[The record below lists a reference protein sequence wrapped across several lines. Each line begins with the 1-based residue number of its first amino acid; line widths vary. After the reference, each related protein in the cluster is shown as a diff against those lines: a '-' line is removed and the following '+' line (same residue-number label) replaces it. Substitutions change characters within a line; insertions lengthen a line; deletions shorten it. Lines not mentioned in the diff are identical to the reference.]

1 MQALKNNA
9 EHMPE
14 TISLLQNYINGA
26 GQVALL
32 EAVEDIAELYDI
44 HTTIHIR

>member
-9 EHMPE
+9 ENMPE
-14 TISLLQNYINGA
+14 TINLLQNYINGA

-32 EAVEDIAELYDI
+32 EAVEDIAELYGVQTVI
-44 HTTIHIR
+44 NVS